1 MRTDRTLI
9 MKLLLFAVIFI
20 FLVSALETYARGR
33 GSGRSANRSSNTNI
47 SRQGPART
55 GSMKSSDFSSSSS
68 RNTQRSSSTE
78 RQTQRQSKSQ
88 DYKAANPDKVNDYQD
103 TRANNANDMQ
113 QDRQDYQT
121 DKREDWQD
129 YGNNAQND
137 RQEFYDD
144 NDYNRYDD
152 DWEWGDNVEYPV
164 AAMTAVAVGTALTVS
179 AFNSMTCNPTTV
191 YANGVAYYQCGST
204 WYNQAYQQ
212 GDVVYVVV
220 DTPPGY

>member
-9 MKLLLFAVIFI
+9 TKLLLFTVMFI
-20 FLVSALETYARGR
+20 FLAGALETYARGR
-33 GSGRSANRSSNTNI
+33 GSGRSANRSSNGNI

-88 DYKAANPDKVNDYQD
+88 DYKASNPDKAKDFQD